1 MRNGTTIGVV
11 IPALDEAQSIARVI
25 DEIPGWVDHVV
36 VADNGS
42 RDGTGQIAADHG
54 ADVVTEPRDG
64 YGAACQAGI
73 RHLMRHG
80 IEMIVFLDGD
90 YSDNP
95 GEMDRLVDPIIAG
108 NADLVIGSRLLGD
121 AEPGSLTL
129 AQRFGNRLACALMR
143 LFWGVRYSD
152 LGPFRA
158 IRADT
163 LAGLHMRDRAFGW
176 TVEMQ
181 VRAAQAGL
189 VGSEQPVSYKPRIG
203 QSKISGTVSGTFRAG
218 TAILGTIFRSALRP
232 SPLAVPA
239 LKPAHRQ
246 PASLPDRG

>member
-1 MRNGTTIGVV
+1 MRKATTIGVV
-11 IPALDEAQSIARVI
+11 IPALDEARSIARVI
-25 DEIPGWVDHVV
+25 DDIPGWVDRIV

-54 ADVVTEPRDG
+54 ADVVVEPRDG

-73 RHLMRHG
+73 RHLMHHR
-80 IEMIVFLDGD
+80 IDVIVFLDGD
-90 YSDNP
+90 YSDSP
-95 GEMDRLVDPIIAG
+95 GEMDRLVDPLIADE
-108 NADLVIGSRLLGD
+108 ADLVIGSRLLGH
-121 AEPGSLTL
+121 AEPGSLTI

-158 IRADT
+158 IRANT
-163 LAGLHMRDRAFGW
+163 LHELNMRDRAFGW

-189 VGSEQPVSYKPRIG
+189 VGCEQPVSYKPRIG
-203 QSKISGTVSGTFRAG
+203 QSKISGTISGTFRAG
-218 TAILGTIFRSALRP
+218 TAILGTIFRSAL
-232 SPLAVPA
+232 SPAPPA
-239 LKPAHRQ
+239 ASTLEPVHQPPA
-246 PASLPDRG
+246 PLPDRG